1 MLSTVLLLTACVSVA
16 THTPGVTACLTSG
29 SPESNAPSRGALAII
44 PSQVPGVEIDSATW
58 STYAETMDLSAVERL
73 TYVAHLRATR
83 DVWVDEVAL
92 LYETPGARSTAGGL
106 DDFGDATPRYVY
118 QRGGAFL
125 RPGTPRRAMVF
136 VSLQNGSRIGLT
148 SALRYCPRSVRLI
161 PQRDLALHLQPL
173 VAEARQRAWVIEAHS
188 QDTVPLV
195 VVADTLV
202 ELAYA
207 WSVVTG
213 AALNTTDT
221 TLHHMVVA
229 FVLQKLSNKYAT
241 VSAADSAGRDTL
253 EYYLDSI
260 PPHALVGFA
269 GGQYEYLERV
279 IQRTTYPSSTI
290 RGRPI
295 AGYLDKHRSSV
306 AKERPRAPKPFS
318 GEQTLPR
325 PYRPRA
331 ASGGSLATPMLKLR
345 AEVS

>member
-1 MLSTVLLLTACVSVA
+1 VLNIHRGSAIGVGALCSVWLLAGCVSVA
-16 THTPGVTACLTSG
+16 THTPGVTACLPSG
-29 SPESNAPSRGALAII
+29 FPEANAPSRGTLTIL

-58 STYAETMDLSAVERL
+58 STYAETYDIGARERL
-73 TYVAHLRATR
+73 MYLAHLRATR
-83 DVWVDEVAL
+83 DVFVDEVAL
-92 LYETPGARSTAGGL
+92 LYETPGARPTAGGL
-106 DDFGDATPRYVY
+106 DDFSLSTPRYIY
-118 QRGGAFL
+118 QQGGAFL
-125 RPGTPRRAMVF
+125 RPGTPRKARVF
-136 VSLQNGSRIGLT
+136 IAVQDGFRLGPT

-173 VAEARQRAWVIEAHS
+173 VADARQRAWVIEAHS

-195 VVADTLV
+195 VVVDTLV
-202 ELAYA
+202 NLAYD

-229 FVLQKLSNKYAT
+229 FVLQKLSNRYAT

-290 RGRPI
+290 GGRPI
-295 AGYLDKHRSSV
+295 AGYLDEHRSSK
-306 AKERPRAPKPFS
+306 AKARPRGAKPFS
-318 GEQTLPR
+318 GDEALPR
-325 PYRPRA
+325 PHRP
-331 ASGGSLATPMLKLR
+331 SGPPFR
-345 AEVS
+345 P